1 MLNEI
6 FNPMCINLSLKSNTK
21 TGVFGE
27 LVETISVLNPT
38 LDDRELLD
46 AVISRE
52 SKMNTII
59 RPGIAV
65 PHGYSSKINGII
77 GAIGFSQAGI
87 KYDEV
92 SQDPVNLFFL
102 LLLDEYSREKHLYFL
117 SRLLDLLNS
126 PDFSKIGGMGNPEDV
141 YNLLSS
147 F

>member
-6 FNPMCINLSLKSNTK
+6 FSPMRIKLNLESNTK

-27 LVETISVLNPT
+27 LVETISVFNPE
-38 LDDRELLD
+38 LDDRELLE

-65 PHGYSSKINGII
+65 PHGYCSKINGII
-77 GAIGFSQAGI
+77 GAIGFSEAGI
-87 KYDEV
+87 KYGDI
-92 SQDPVNLFFL
+92 SKDPVNLFFL

-126 PDFSKIGGMGNPEDV
+126 PEFPKIGGMESPEDV
-141 YNLLSS
+141 YNLLCD